1 MNEQATPAQ
10 PVSLATLMTPSK
22 TVSIDYPE
30 MDGFSVDLTFLA
42 RDEILKLRNKCLKQ
56 KFNKKTRA
64 FEEQLDEDTFLT
76 EYVKVIIKGWSGF
89 KYKYL
94 EEMMLIDTT
103 SLDLDRV
110 TSHDIGSQS
119 HIAFQFDRSLCPLAE
134 TSPLPALCGYRLYGH
149 QHKCSLRMLHPSIGP
164 ESSHDPGVGLEI

>member
-1 MNEQATPAQ
+1 MNEQTTPAG

-22 TVSIDYPE
+22 TVSVDFPE
-30 MDGFSVDLTFLA
+30 MDGFTIDLTYLA

-76 EYVKVIIKGWSGF
+76 EYVKAIIKGWNGF

-94 EEMMLIDTT
+94 KEMMLVDTT
-103 SLDLDRV
+103 SLNEEDELPFTQENAEILMKNSPDFDTWVTETVGDLENF
-110 TSHDIGSQS
+110 TK
-119 HIAFQFDRSLCPLAE
+119 
-134 TSPLPALCGYRLYGH
+134 T
-149 QHKCSLRMLHPSIGP
+149 K
-164 ESSHDPGVGLEI
+164 